1 MSLIHLVNSIPIVIC
16 AIAAK
21 QVSGL
26 DEVGVVGGIVAGILS
41 VDGGILGGLVI
52 GILAGVLAYYIS
64 VFCFRHNVP
73 GTTVNIA
80 SGGLGGLAAGS
91 GGKIS
96 DCPGCLVDRKW
107 NLFPDQ
113 SYALLIIPC
122 LQEQ

>member
-1 MSLIHLVNSIPIVIC
+1 MMTSLPAFIAMALCLACSKIPGCEKLSDVFDTLVNSIPIVIC

-64 VFCFRHNVP
+64 VFCSVTMCRAQP
-73 GTTVNIA
+73 
-80 SGGLGGLAAGS
+80 S
-91 GGKIS
+91 IS
-96 DCPGCLVDRKW
+96 LPAVSAVW
-107 NLFPDQ
+107 QPVWWENF
-113 SYALLIIPC
+113 
-122 LQEQ
+122 